1 MQPVLVSEIKNLAE
15 YELER
20 DDWRPLV
27 MALKDRRR
35 VRVGGHLTFL
45 FENHD
50 TVRYQIQ
57 EMIRIE
63 RIVKAA
69 EIAHEV
75 ETYNELI
82 PAKGELSA
90 SLLVEYETP
99 AERED
104 TDPGAQQV
112 AGHEDHAV
120 RRERKG
126 QGEPGGRI
134 EDLRLRVGDERLAE
148 AQAVVPERPGARP
161 PSPYERGG
169 ERLPDQVD
177 VPLVED
183 PPEEEALAEEDDD
196 ESQEGESGREEI
208 RRHALRVGPPRGGI
222 GGHARRA

>member
-63 RIVKAA
+63 RIVKPA
-69 EIAHEV
+69 EIAREV

-90 SLLVEYETP
+90 SLLIEYETP
-99 AERED
+99 SER
-104 TDPGAQQV
+104 
-112 AGHEDHAV
+112 
-120 RRERKG
+120 
-126 QGEPGGRI
+126 
-134 EDLRLRVGDERLAE
+134 DLRLRKLVGLENHIWLAVGDLPRAMAIFDNRQISTERISAVQYVKFRLSPEQAARFPRGVSIVVDHPHYPAERVLTAEELAE
-148 AQAVVPERPGARP
+148 
-161 PSPYERGG
+161 
-169 ERLPDQVD
+169 LTTD
-177 VPLVED
+177 LT
-183 PPEEEALAEEDDD
+183 
-196 ESQEGESGREEI
+196 
-208 RRHALRVGPPRGGI
+208 
-222 GGHARRA
+222 

>member
-20 DDWRPLV
+20 EHWRPLV

-82 PAKGELSA
+82 PAKDELCA
-90 SLLVEYETP
+90 SLLIEYETP
-99 AERED
+99 AERDVRLRELVGLENHIWLAVGD
-104 TDPGAQQV
+104 LAPAMAAFDNRQMSTERISSVQYVKFRLTPEQV
-112 AGHEDHAV
+112 ARFPHGARIVVDHPHYQA
-120 RRERKG
+120 ERALTA
-126 QGEPGGRI
+126 QEL
-134 EDLRLRVGDERLAE
+134 EDLSQDLA
-148 AQAVVPERPGARP
+148 V
-161 PSPYERGG
+161 
-169 ERLPDQVD
+169 
-177 VPLVED
+177 
-183 PPEEEALAEEDDD
+183 
-196 ESQEGESGREEI
+196 
-208 RRHALRVGPPRGGI
+208 
-222 GGHARRA
+222 